1 MFVESQIEKK
11 QVLHHSTDL
20 SGGNQV
26 DGSPPTRHTKVVGHD
41 LDPRKWFVEWKFLK
55 LEE

>member
-1 MFVESQIEKK
+1 MVVESQIEKN